1 MPRKKKPQTVLITGA
16 ANPWGR
22 RLAARLCALPGL
34 RVIGID
40 SRPPQEDIKDLDFV
54 QADIRNPLLL
64 EFLKLEAVDTVCHLA
79 FIESRRRSETIFDH
93 NVIGTMKFMGACAE
107 AGVRKVVFK
116 SSTRVY
122 GASPRNP
129 AFLREERPIHG
140 SRQYGYNRDN
150 LEIESFFNGFRRQ
163 YPHIVLTILR
173 FPGIIGPQVSTPF
186 TRFLGDPKAPVLLGF
201 DPMLQAIH
209 EEDVLNALVYAVQ
222 GEYPGVYN
230 VAAEGILPLTK
241 ILALVGKIPLPIVHP
256 LAYWTVSAGGPL
268 ARHFPIEPD
277 YLRYRWVADTQR
289 MNEVLGF
296 TPQYTAEEALR
307 EFAGQRRMRRY
318 MPEAAGRAYDEE
330 RLRDIIE
337 RRRRMRAAAR
347 KRKPQGA

>member
-1 MPRKKKPQTVLITGA
+1 MPRKKKTKTVLITGV
-16 ANPWGR
+16 ANQWGS
-22 RLAARLCALPGL
+22 RLATRLCDTPGL

-40 SRPPQEDIKDLDFV
+40 AHPPKKEIKNLDFI

-64 EFLKLEAVDTVCHLA
+64 ELLQLEKVDTVCHLA
-79 FIESRRRSETIFDH
+79 FIESYRRTESAFDH

-129 AFLREERPIHG
+129 AFLREERPVHG

-163 YPHIVLTILR
+163 YPKITLTILR
-173 FPGIIGPQVSTPF
+173 FPGIIGPDVNTPLV
-186 TRFLGDPKAPVLLGF
+186 RFLSDSKAPILLGF
-201 DPMLQAIH
+201 DPMMQVIH
-209 EEDVLNALVYAVQ
+209 QEDVLAALMHTIQ
-222 GEYPGVYN
+222 EDYPGVYN

-241 ILALVGKIPLPIVHP
+241 ILAIVGKIPLPVLHP
-256 LAYWTVSAGGPL
+256 AAYWAVSAGGPL

-289 MNEVLGF
+289 MHEVLGF
-296 TPQYTAEEALR
+296 MPQYTAEEALR
-307 EFAGQRRMRRY
+307 EFAGQQRMRRY
-318 MPEAAGRAYDEE
+318 MPEAASRTYDEE

-337 RRRRMRAAAR
+337 RRRRTYAAR
-347 KRKPQGA
+347 QSKGA

>member
-1 MPRKKKPQTVLITGA
+1 MPRKKAPKAVLITGVA
-16 ANPWGR
+16 RQWGR
-22 RLAARLCALPGL
+22 RLAARLCDIPGL

-40 SRPPQEDIKDLDFV
+40 SRQPESDIKNLDFI

-64 EFLKLEAVDTVCHLA
+64 ELLQLEKVDTVYHLA
-79 FIESRRRSETIFDH
+79 FIESQRRTESIFDH

-107 AGVRKVVFK
+107 AGVRKVIFK

-150 LEIESFFNGFRRQ
+150 LEAESFFNGFRRQ
-163 YPHIVLTILR
+163 YPKITLTILR
-173 FPGIIGPQVSTPF
+173 FPGIIGPEANTPLV
-186 TRFLGDPKAPVLLGF
+186 RFLSDPKAPVLLGF
-201 DPMLQAIH
+201 DPMMQVIH
-209 EEDVLNALVYAVQ
+209 ETDVLEALAYVLHDD
-222 GEYPGVYN
+222 YPGVYN

-241 ILALVGKIPLPIVHP
+241 ILAIVGKIPLPVPHP

-277 YLRYRWVADTQR
+277 YLRYRWVADTRR
-289 MNEVLGF
+289 MHEVLGF

-307 EFAGQRRMRRY
+307 EFAGRQRMRRY
-318 MPEAAGRAYDEE
+318 MPEAASRAYDEE

-337 RRRRMRAAAR
+337 RRRRTHATRQR
-347 KRKPQGA
+347 KTQGA